1 MNANCCALTPEILI
15 PSDHLRKRSK
25 VLLNFFGESAF
36 TIAWLPVSNMV
47 AFGKDGGK
55 QGSSP

>member
-1 MNANCCALTPEILI
+1 MNANRSVFTPEILM

-55 QGSSP
+55 HGSSP